1 MQKYK
6 AVNSLQ
12 DRQTECVRI
21 KSKYPDR
28 IPILVFKD
36 IRATNLNI
44 ADIDK
49 HKFLVPGDLSFG
61 QFSYVIRKRIKLKP
75 EISLFVFTA
84 TGFLPTTSTIISEI
98 YNTHKDK
105 EDGFLYIVYS
115 GENTFG

>member
-1 MQKYK
+1 MKQYK

-12 DRQTECVRI
+12 DRQQECDRI

-36 IRATNLNI
+36 IRSNAFDI
-44 ADIDK
+44 QDIDK

-84 TGFLPTTSTIISEI
+84 SGFLPTTSTMISEI

-105 EDGFLYIVYS
+105 DDGFLYIVYS